1 MIRVQQKS
9 IRRALFIAAALLGLF
24 AIALLT
30 ASPALAAPSVP
41 PSTLD
46 AKGSNAALIAGLF
59 NVVLL
64 VAGAVFVIVE
74 GLLLFSAWRFRHKDA
89 NAPQPPQIHGNT
101 KFEIA
106 WTIVPALI
114 VVSLFVLTL
123 QTQQQL
129 DNRGS
134 SEPITVKV
142 IGHQWWWEYQYPDLN
157 ITTGTDLVIPAGRTI
172 NLEISSV
179 DVIHSFWIP
188 QLNGKTD
195 AIPNHINQSWIEADQ
210 PGTYNGQ
217 CVELCGDSH
226 ANMRIVVIAKDEA
239 DFQQWVTAQQA
250 APAQPTTPDAQAGQQ
265 VFMSSACIGCH
276 MINGTAAVGKVGP
289 NLSHFGSRTHIAG
302 GMLENTA
309 GNLVRWLSNPPG
321 VKPGSIMPNLH
332 LDPADVQKLV
342 AYLGSLQ

>member
-9 IRRALFIAAALLGLF
+9 VRRALGFVAILLGLF
-24 AIALLT
+24 TIAVLT

-46 AKGSNAALIAGLF
+46 TKGSNATLIAGLF

-64 VAGAVFVIVE
+64 IAGVVFAVVE
-74 GLLLFSAWRFRHKDA
+74 GLLLFSAWRFRHKDE
-89 NAPQPPQIHGNT
+89 NASQPPQIHGNT
-101 KFEIA
+101 TFELA

-123 QTQQQL
+123 QTQQKL
-129 DNRGS
+129 DDKGS

-142 IGHQWWWEYQYPDLN
+142 IGHQWWWEYQYPDLK

-195 AIPNHINQSWIEADQ
+195 ALPNHTNLSWIMADQ
-210 PGTYNGQ
+210 PGTFYGQ

-250 APAQPTTPDAQAGQQ
+250 GPAEPTTPDAQAGQQ

-276 MINGTAAVGKVGP
+276 TINGTAAVGKVGP
-289 NLSHFGSRTHIAG
+289 NLTHIASRTHIAG
-302 GMLENTA
+302 GMFENTA
-309 GNLVRWLSNPPG
+309 GNLIRWLSNPPG
-321 VKPGSIMPNLH
+321 VKPGSLMPNLG
-332 LDPADVQKLV
+332 LAPADIQKLV
-342 AYLGSLQ
+342 AYLQSLQ